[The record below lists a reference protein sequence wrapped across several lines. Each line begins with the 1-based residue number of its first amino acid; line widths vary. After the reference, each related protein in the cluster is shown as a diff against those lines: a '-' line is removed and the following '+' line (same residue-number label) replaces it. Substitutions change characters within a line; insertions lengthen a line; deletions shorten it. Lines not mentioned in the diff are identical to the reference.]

1 MRDVSG
7 WTECVYV
14 CGDGVKP
21 KALAPQSYNV
31 RMTGGLR
38 LDISG
43 VRVGIPAVSV
53 FETEEFGVQCKE
65 GVNGYVSL
73 QCVAAAA
80 IKELNT
86 KFKTHITGI
95 QRDVS

>member
-1 MRDVSG
+1 MWGMFQDGENVS
-7 WTECVYV
+7 VYV

-21 KALAPQSYNV
+21 KALAPQFYNV
-31 RMTGGLR
+31 RMTGGLW

-65 GVNGYVSL
+65 GVNGYVCLYS
-73 QCVAAAA
+73 V
-80 IKELNT
+80 
-86 KFKTHITGI
+86 
-95 QRDVS
+95 